1 MGNKVIPTQQEVF
14 NNPLGVADQQTSQ
27 VIVDNANFREVTAQS
42 EGVYREEL
50 FAKKEG
56 TGVAVKSSLVKE
68 ENGEFVQ
75 TLDGAAIQ
83 GTDELADKSFQ
94 LDNGVVFKKPLERT
108 LAGLNLSDDT
118 KLPLDGSKQME
129 GTLKFAEGN
138 SQRPAMI
145 LPKGDLTSVAVDGAI
160 ERDAEGEFYL
170 TKDNTR
176 SRILSIR
183 EVNSLPTEVPAGF
196 EMVYLKSD
204 KSFYVADGHTWSVL
218 VKSSIPKQGGNESM
232 VIKDIRQVT
241 ADEYAAL
248 PKEEKGPHTL
258 YITKGSPF
266 NVITIPPP
274 VNPPVINIDDIDL
287 TNKKEILFHEFF
299 ANKDNTYSSDRLFN
313 FSYHQGTQE
322 IIVRV
327 YDYDPTTD
335 KEEFVAEYLGKGINN
350 WWLGSKAGVKRIKY
364 LIAPESVSSMR
375 KMSSVTQNVFSE
387 LKNLNRVEGISIAQ
401 DFLDISNLKYLTHL
415 GNTYL
420 ERIDVVTIYKVL
432 DISVKLNEVIQVIN
446 LQGETVSTLP
456 VATIDFDFSSVK
468 DLLYFNIEGFKSV
481 KSPYLIEKFVKNL
494 AEAGRFNGTFVIPKT
509 TISKEC
515 QQYVQ
520 TLQKRGWSVKGIEY
534 DA

>member
-27 VIVDNANFREVTAQS
+27 VIVDNANFREVTAQT

-50 FAKKEG
+50 FAKKDG
-56 TGVAVKSSLVKE
+56 AGVAVKSSLVKE

-94 LDNGVVFKKPLERT
+94 LDNGVVFKKPLERA

-287 TNKKEILFHEFF
+287 TNKKEILVSEFE
-299 ANKDNTYSSDRLFN
+299 AEADMTVESAKYFN
-313 FSYHQGTQE
+313 HQYHQGTQE
-322 IIVRV
+322 VIVRI
-327 YDYDPTTD
+327 YDYDPATD
-335 KEEFVAEYLGKGINN
+335 KEEFVAEYLGRGIKN
-350 WWLGSKAGVKRIKY
+350 WWLGSKAGVKRMKY
-364 LIAPESVSSMR
+364 LIAPESVKRISSGYYAGLLLLP
-375 KMSSVTQNVFSE
+375 SVVNSF
-387 LKNLNRVEGISIAQ
+387 
-401 DFLDISNLKYLTHL
+401 SNLQRLHELSLLGKEIDFSNHQNLVGLEDVELTEQETL
-415 GNTYL
+415 M
-420 ERIDVVTIYKVL
+420 
-432 DISVKLNEVIQVIN
+432 KLNDNIQYFRLFTYKHDKVVDIQ
-446 LQGETVSTLP
+446 LKG
-456 VATIDFDFSSVK
+456 VK
-468 DLLYFNIEGFKSV
+468 DLTNFEVDRSVGFKIKYPST
-481 KSPYLIEKFVKNL
+481 IEKLVKDL
-494 AEAGRFNGTFVIPKT
+494 AEAGRFNGTFKIRNTK
-509 TISKEC
+509 ISKDY

-520 TLQKRGWSVKGIEY
+520 TLQKRGWQVEGIEY

>member
-14 NNPLGVADQQTSQ
+14 NNPLSVADQQTSQ
-27 VIVDNANFREVTAQS
+27 VIVDNANFREVTAQT

-50 FAKKEG
+50 FAKKDDA
-56 TGVAVKSSLVKE
+56 GVAVKSSLVKE

-94 LDNGVVFKKPLERT
+94 LDNGVVFKKPLERA

-129 GTLKFAEGN
+129 GTLKFTEGN

-183 EVNSLPTEVPAGF
+183 EVNSLPTEVPSGF

-218 VKSSIPKQGGNESM
+218 VKSSIPKQGGYESM

-266 NVITIPPP
+266 NVVTIPPP
-274 VNPPVINIDDIDL
+274 VNPPLINLDDIDL
-287 TNKKEILFHEFF
+287 TNKKEVLVSEFEAKADMTVESRYYF
-299 ANKDNTYSSDRLFN
+299 DHT
-313 FSYHQGTQE
+313 YHQGTQE
-322 IIVRV
+322 VIVRV
-327 YDYDPTTD
+327 YDYDPAKD
-335 KEEFVAEYLGKGINN
+335 KEEFVAEYLGRGIKN
-350 WWLGSKAGVKRIKY
+350 WWLGSKAGIKRIKY
-364 LIAPESVSSMR
+364 LIAPESVKGISNISYFL
-375 KMSSVTQNVFSE
+375 SDAVNSF
-387 LKNLNRVEGISIAQ
+387 KNLQ
-401 DFLDISNLKYLTHL
+401 QLKYLRILGKEIDFSTHQNL
-415 GNTYL
+415 VEIKQCNII
-420 ERIDVVTIYKVL
+420 ENEVL
-432 DISVKLNEVIQVIN
+432 LKLNDNMQY
-446 LQGETVSTLP
+446 
-456 VATIDFDFSSVK
+456 IDFWSSPYKEYKEFDIQCKGVK
-468 DLLYFNIEGFKSV
+468 DLTFFKFDSNNFIIKNPNSV
-481 KSPYLIEKFVKNL
+481 EKLVKGL
-494 AEAGRFNGTFVIPKT
+494 AEAGRFNGTFSISVIK
-509 TISKEC
+509 ISKDY

-520 TLQKRGWSVKGIEY
+520 TLQKRGWKVEGIEY
-534 DA
+534 NA

>member
-27 VIVDNANFREVTAQS
+27 VIVDNANFREVTAQT

-50 FAKKEG
+50 FAKKDG
-56 TGVAVKSSLVKE
+56 AGVAVKSSLVKE

-94 LDNGVVFKKPLERT
+94 LDNGVVFKKPLERA
-108 LAGLNLSDDT
+108 LAGLNTSDDT

-129 GTLKFAEGN
+129 GTLKFTEGN

-218 VKSSIPKQGGNESM
+218 VKSFIPKQGGNESM

-266 NVITIPPP
+266 NVVTIPPP

-287 TNKKEILFHEFF
+287 TNKKEILVSEFHVLGNTTVE
-299 ANKDNTYSSDRLFN
+299 NKKYFN
-313 FSYHQGTQE
+313 HQYHQGTQE
-322 IIVRV
+322 VIVRV
-327 YDYDPTTD
+327 YDYDPITD
-335 KEEFVAEYLGKGINN
+335 REEFVAEYLGRGIHN
-350 WWLGSKAGVKRIKY
+350 WWLGSKAGIKRIKY
-364 LIAPESVSSMR
+364 LIAP
-375 KMSSVTQNVFSE
+375 K
-387 LKNLNRVEGISIAQ
+387 
-401 DFLDISNLKYLTHL
+401 
-415 GNTYL
+415 
-420 ERIDVVTIYKVL
+420 
-432 DISVKLNEVIQVIN
+432 SVKLINGGANRDWDSFREKILPSTINEFVNLQIFEKAILEGNLFDFSEHINLVKIENVIIAQENISIKMNDLIQVFKLNSEFGFNID
-446 LQGETVSTLP
+446 LEFKEVKDL
-456 VATIDFDFSSVK
+456 TIFDFSSSRSVK
-468 DLLYFNIEGFKSV
+468 FKSPNILGELIKKLANAGRYNGKFIV
-481 KSPYLIEKFVKNL
+481 KSSQ
-494 AEAGRFNGTFVIPKT
+494 
-509 TISKEC
+509 ISEEY
-515 QQYVQ
+515 QQYVE
-520 TLQKRGWSVKGIEY
+520 TLQKRGWEVKGIGY
-534 DA
+534 NA

>member
-27 VIVDNANFREVTAQS
+27 VIVDNANFREVTAQT

-50 FAKKEG
+50 FAKKDG
-56 TGVAVKSSLVKE
+56 AGVAVKSSLVKE

-94 LDNGVVFKKPLERT
+94 LDNGVVFKKPLERA
-108 LAGLNLSDDT
+108 LAGLNTSDDT
-118 KLPLDGSKQME
+118 KLPLDGSKQMT

-138 SQRPAMI
+138 YQRPAMI

-266 NVITIPPP
+266 NVVTIPPP

-287 TNKKEILFHEFF
+287 TNKKEVLVSEFEAPADMTVRNDDYFGHE
-299 ANKDNTYSSDRLFN
+299 
-313 FSYHQGTQE
+313 YHQGTQE
-322 IIVRV
+322 VIVRI
-327 YDYDPTTD
+327 YDYDPITD
-335 KEEFVAEYLGKGINN
+335 KEEFIVEYLGRGIKN
-350 WWLGSKAGVKRIKY
+350 WWFGSNAGVKRVKY
-364 LIAPESVSSMR
+364 LIAPESV
-375 KMSSVTQNVFSE
+375 KYIDG
-387 LKNLNRVEGISIAQ
+387 LN
-401 DFLDISNLKYLTHL
+401 FMPSNLSKIFT
-415 GNTYL
+415 
-420 ERIDVVTIYKVL
+420 
-432 DISVKLNEVIQVIN
+432 N
-446 LQGETVSTLP
+446 LQGLHNCSFKDEI
-456 VATIDFDFSSVK
+456 IDFENNMHFVGLSLLIRTDKSLIKLNSNMISFVIKNGKLSESIIDVKFNGVKNLTNIDFTYGNFIKFKSPNIIENLVK
-468 DLLYFNIEGFKSV
+468 DLT
-481 KSPYLIEKFVKNL
+481 
-494 AEAGRFNGTFVIPKT
+494 EAGRFNGTFIIPQTK
-509 TISKEC
+509 ISKEY

-520 TLQKRGWSVKGIEY
+520 TLQKRGWKVEGIQY